1 MRFVSGLCSRSL
13 EEWIQLDVLLQTVDV
28 CAYVLFVYEGRARA
42 GVVGGE
48 GWGMGVGV
56 IGRTCSNISPDLHTD
71 TQCKRTDILVHHKT
85 KQ

>member
-1 MRFVSGLCSRSL
+1 VRFVSGLCSRSL
-13 EEWIQLDVLLQTVDV
+13 EEWIQLDVFLQTVDV

-42 GVVGGE
+42 GVVRGE

-56 IGRTCSNISPDLHTD
+56 IDRTYSKFHQTCIPIHSASEQTSLY
-71 TQCKRTDILVHHKT
+71 HKT